1 MLREMTRTFADQ
13 ELAPI
18 AGKTDKAGVLRSMSH
33 IQLTSFNDKYAIKI
47 HFTVLPAFMS
57 AFVSSDFS
65 SIQFVWSFQNP
76 MKGTSFSNRTNFK
89 NV

>member
-33 IQLTSFNDKYAIKI
+33 IQLTSFNNKYDQKQVTEI
-47 HFTVLPAFMS
+47 HA
-57 AFVSSDFS
+57 
-65 SIQFVWSFQNP
+65 
-76 MKGTSFSNRTNFK
+76 R
-89 NV
+89 